1 MEIFLGISVALVL
14 AVALMY
20 NSLIAKKNQVDNL
33 FASVDAML
41 KQRYDLIPNLI
52 ASVQEYMEH
61 EKETLEE
68 ISALRSQAL
77 RQKEGSDTLLENK
90 LSGALSSLMIAV
102 ENYPNLK
109 ANENF
114 IHLQHS
120 LYELEEQI
128 AASRRAYNQS
138 VTDFNNAIEMFPSNF
153 VAGFMHLSRK
163 NTLEIPSHERQN
175 VDVKRVFKP

>member
-1 MEIFLGISVALVL
+1 MEIFLGIGAALIL
-14 AVALMY
+14 AVVLMY

-77 RQKEGSDTLLENK
+77 RQKEGNNAALENK
-90 LSGALSSLMIAV
+90 LSGALGSLMVAV
-102 ENYPNLK
+102 ENYPTLK

-114 IHLQHS
+114 IHLQQS

-138 VTDFNNAIEMFPSNF
+138 VTDFNNAIEMFPTNF
-153 VAGFMHLSRK
+153 IASFMKLSRK
-163 NTLEIPSHERQN
+163 APLETPQHERQN
-175 VDVKRVFKP
+175 VDAKRVFKS